1 MAFICEWWN
10 SKQTWYIVLSL
21 LTGLSKM
28 LFHFL
33 VWLRYMFLWITF
45 HYSCYLVIFL
55 CLPPIEKFIRI
66 RKYWN
71 SSLGI
76 KLDNV
81 FYNTE
86 ITWKLIFPFFF
97 LLDKKIWYFLILTY
111 TQNSYTYAFAARF
124 SLDVLDYLL
133 FSAKS
138 IVCLSFSYFLLR
150 FDCGKSS
157 NFYLLSRTFFM
168 FVIFFFPFCVFHWYQ
183 PTIMGE
189 IQSPMG
195 VASVEFIDPREPVM
209 VSLW

>member
-76 KLDNV
+76 NLDNV

-97 LLDKKIWYFLILTY
+97 LLDKKIWCFLILTH

-168 FVIFFFPFCVFHWYQ
+168 FVIFFFLSVFF
-183 PTIMGE
+183 TDI
-189 IQSPMG
+189 
-195 VASVEFIDPREPVM
+195 
-209 VSLW
+209 SLPSWGRFNHQWELPQLSL